1 MRKNEISLYEDPFFD
16 EFFFGP
22 LERHYH
28 PRDRKMRT
36 DIKEVGDNY
45 EFDIELP
52 GIKKEDINIE
62 LEDGNL
68 TVSYTEER
76 NNDVKDG
83 ETYIRRERFFGSQS
97 RSFYVGDN
105 ITKDDI
111 KAKFEN
117 GVLNIVVPKDKPK
130 EKVSSKIE
138 IL

>member
-1 MRKNEISLYEDPFFD
+1 MRKNEISLYEDPFFGN
-16 EFFFGP
+16 FFFGP
-22 LERHYH
+22 LERHY

-68 TVSYTEER
+68 TVSYTEESS
-76 NNDVKDG
+76 NDVKDG

-105 ITKDDI
+105 ITKEDI